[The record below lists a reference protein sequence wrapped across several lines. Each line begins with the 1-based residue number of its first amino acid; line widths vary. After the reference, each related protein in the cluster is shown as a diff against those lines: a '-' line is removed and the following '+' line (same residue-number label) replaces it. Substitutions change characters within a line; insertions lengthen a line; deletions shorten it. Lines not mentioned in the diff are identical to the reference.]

1 MKGNKNNSW
10 FKELFASIKDFDK
23 YQDYATEKTSKSIIY
38 FLKVIAV
45 FTLILGLILTYK
57 IHLEKEDLVKYIN
70 ENISEIKFE
79 NNNLAVN
86 DNKELIL
93 ENKLLSN
100 SMIIINTSNI
110 EEEKL
115 KSYKENI
122 SDYDNGIIL
131 LKNKIIINSNINGKD
146 DEYYYEEIAKNYN
159 ITNLNKEEI
168 LKKLN
173 ENQMIIFYIMFFI
186 FFYICMFIMYFIT
199 SMMYAIMLA
208 LLGRITSIL
217 LRIPLKYKSV
227 LNMALHALT
236 LPTILSL
243 IYIIVN
249 WYTGFNI
256 EYFQVM
262 YSAISYVYI
271 ITGILMIKADFIKK
285 QLELNKILEE
295 QQKIREEYKAN
306 GENTESKEN
315 DGKDSNNNGHKD
327 NNDEEKRS
335 KQSQKPEIDND

>member
-110 EEEKL
+110 DEEKL

-168 LKKLN
+168 LKK
-173 ENQMIIFYIMFFI
+173 ENIDESYFNILYNVLYIFLYLHVYNVFYNKYDVCYNVSFI
-186 FFYICMFIMYFIT
+186 GKNNIYFIKN
-199 SMMYAIMLA
+199 S
-208 LLGRITSIL
+208 S
-217 LRIPLKYKSV
+217 
-227 LNMALHALT
+227 
-236 LPTILSL
+236 
-243 IYIIVN
+243 
-249 WYTGFNI
+249 
-256 EYFQVM
+256 
-262 YSAISYVYI
+262 
-271 ITGILMIKADFIKK
+271 
-285 QLELNKILEE
+285 KI
-295 QQKIREEYKAN
+295 
-306 GENTESKEN
+306 
-315 DGKDSNNNGHKD
+315 
-327 NNDEEKRS
+327 
-335 KQSQKPEIDND
+335 

>member
-1 MKGNKNNSW
+1 MN
-10 FKELFASIKDFDK
+10 
-23 YQDYATEKTSKSIIY
+23 
-38 FLKVIAV
+38 
-45 FTLILGLILTYK
+45 
-57 IHLEKEDLVKYIN
+57 
-70 ENISEIKFE
+70 
-79 NNNLAVN
+79 
-86 DNKELIL
+86 
-93 ENKLLSN
+93 
-100 SMIIINTSNI
+100 
-110 EEEKL
+110 
-115 KSYKENI
+115 
-122 SDYDNGIIL
+122 
-131 LKNKIIINSNINGKD
+131 
-146 DEYYYEEIAKNYN
+146 EYYYEEIAKNYN

-186 FFYICMFIMYFIT
+186 IFYICMFIMYFIT
-199 SMMYAIMLA
+199 IMMYVIMLA

-236 LPTILSL
+236 LPTILNL

-249 WYTGFNI
+249 LYTGFNI

-295 QQKIREEYKAN
+295 QQKIREEYKTN

-327 NNDEEKRS
+327 NNDEEKS
-335 KQSQKPEIDND
+335 KQIQKPEIDND

>member
-1 MKGNKNNSW
+1 
-10 FKELFASIKDFDK
+10 
-23 YQDYATEKTSKSIIY
+23 
-38 FLKVIAV
+38 
-45 FTLILGLILTYK
+45 
-57 IHLEKEDLVKYIN
+57 
-70 ENISEIKFE
+70 
-79 NNNLAVN
+79 
-86 DNKELIL
+86 
-93 ENKLLSN
+93 
-100 SMIIINTSNI
+100 
-110 EEEKL
+110 
-115 KSYKENI
+115 
-122 SDYDNGIIL
+122 
-131 LKNKIIINSNINGKD
+131 
-146 DEYYYEEIAKNYN
+146 
-159 ITNLNKEEI
+159 
-168 LKKLN
+168 
-173 ENQMIIFYIMFFI
+173 MFFI